1 MNHLRYWFTYLIRC
15 FNLSHRYYQQTISIW
30 KFSQWCQ
37 NYRKNDPP
45 SHVKTTTPL
54 SLSYGVA
61 GIVWRIPRFLLREG
75 NDEIQPNCFMFSMT
89 LQIFHMF
96 RWSQYIH
103 YISSW
108 LYLQH
113 IYPWSVWSPFW
124 DGWLNPTWV
133 WKRAIAKFIGFV
145 PINLPWTW
153 RIPHLTYYPLFNQCI
168 MDINKPII
176 SIIHWLKPDIEPF
189 SMFGSKSTLDSDG
202 GRTFVTPCPSPPRNC
217 HVLRSWP
224 NAVHSMCALTTLRHW
239 RWGPIA
245 LWSLGPIILEPWD
258 VWDSPGRTWY
268 DDVWCMDHMWW
279 QFESGKMMMFRYSI
293 FLDKPRWTKRWCHEQ
308 NHGMA
313 E

>member
-113 IYPWSVWSPFW
+113 IYLSMKCMIPIF
-124 DGWLNPTWV
+124 GWLTQPHMGL
-133 WKRAIAKFIGFV
+133 KKGYRQIHRFCPYQLAM
-145 PINLPWTW
+145 NLTHTP
-153 RIPHLTYYPLFNQCI
+153 PHLL
-168 MDINKPII
+168 
-176 SIIHWLKPDIEPF
+176 SII
-189 SMFGSKSTLDSDG
+189 
-202 GRTFVTPCPSPPRNC
+202 
-217 HVLRSWP
+217 
-224 NAVHSMCALTTLRHW
+224 
-239 RWGPIA
+239 
-245 LWSLGPIILEPWD
+245 
-258 VWDSPGRTWY
+258 
-268 DDVWCMDHMWW
+268 
-279 QFESGKMMMFRYSI
+279 
-293 FLDKPRWTKRWCHEQ
+293 
-308 NHGMA
+308 
-313 E
+313 